1 VKSDG
6 DVCSA
11 MNCGEFRGAEEQ
23 GSQSWQ

>member
-1 VKSDG
+1 
-6 DVCSA
+6 